1 MSTPKTDLTEA
12 EPKDIES
19 CKKPRTVPVDFEEN
33 LDSHFDRKRLEIQER
48 ILRLKDEKEKAS
60 TQK

>member
-19 CKKPRTVPVDFEEN
+19 SKKSRTVPINFEEN
-33 LDSHFDRKRLEIQER
+33 FDSHFDRKRLEIQER

-60 TQK
+60 T